1 MAMDKPRKDPIL
13 LNERH
18 DYKLCLN
25 CGFPNRNGDSSCM
38 YCDTSLV
45 EDKGIVSWLKQ
56 SYYILRWRWQL
67 KQRRNNLRYASQVPL
82 LKGVGFFFLGAL
94 ITGIGAYLLSMA
106 VSERSF
112 SNSLIAVLFLF
123 YGFFTI
129 KTILFRK

>member
-1 MAMDKPRKDPIL
+1 MDKPRKDPIL